1 MIDRIQQRLLWVSL
15 IILIL
20 LILDRANKDERERT
34 ADQPQSV
41 DKQSARVTT
50 TAAPKESDT
59 KLDAA
64 PDDFTRLEGIGPKVR
79 EALVASGIM
88 TFQQIAAMS
97 ADDLYRIVHDEQHV
111 RIVGDATK
119 TWPKQAQFIVD
130 GDLDGLKAY
139 QDHLI
144 GGREPQD

>member
-20 LILDRANKDERERT
+20 LILDRANKDEAARLASKLHAVGEKS
-34 ADQPQSV
+34 P
-41 DKQSARVTT
+41 SANKPS
-50 TAAPKESDT
+50 APK
-59 KLDAA
+59 AA
-64 PDDFTRLEGIGPKVR
+64 SEPDDFTRLEGIGPKVR

-97 ADDLYRIVHDEQHV
+97 TDDLYRIVHDEQHV